1 MSTVVQGAWAVLLGL
16 LTGEDDVLFG
26 ATVAGRPPE
35 IAGIDSMVGLFINTV
50 PVRVRLDPA
59 MSLEQLLTGLQE
71 WTSAL
76 LAHQYL
82 GLADIQRIAA
92 VGPLF
97 DSVLVF
103 ENYPLDAGV
112 LPVSPAGLQVTDV
125 EGRDASHYPIN
136 IRIVQ
141 DSRLR
146 FRIEYRPDL
155 LDRSQVEKIA
165 ARLTYLMRQIVVGS
179 GGLVGGVWGGE
190 GGSVFVGSGGGV
202 VGGVVERVCGVGVG
216 RVAVGGVS
224 YGGLVVL
231 AAGVSVRLVGC
242 GVGEGC
248 LVGVL
253 AGPGVLF
260 VGGVLGVLWSG
271 AGYVPLDVDAPVA
284 RSAAMV
290 ADAGIGCVLVAP
302 EYVGLAGEIISGV
315 EGGRLVV
322 MDDPAGTQTPAPGP
336 VRGGGDDPAYV
347 IFTSGS
353 TGRPKGAMVHRRG
366 MLNHLLAKI
375 EDLGLTGDDHV
386 IANAPLTFDV
396 SVWQMLAV
404 LLVGGR
410 VQTVDR
416 EVAADPDVLFQIV
429 ATDQVTVLEVV
440 PSLLRT
446 ALDTWDTTGRPPDC
460 SALRWLVVTGE
471 ALPPELCD
479 RWFAYFPDIPM
490 VNAYGPTECS
500 DDVTH
505 AVIKKGDR
513 YQGRTPIGYPVRNT
527 RLYVLGSGLVPVPP
541 GVAGELYVAGTGVG
555 HGYVHDQARTATT
568 FLADPYGPPGTRMY
582 RTGDRVVS
590 RPDGQLEFLGRRDH
604 QIKIRGHRIELG
616 EIETALRALPAV
628 TDAVAV
634 LRTDH
639 TGQPRIIGYLQ
650 PTPGHQPSTTPDTAR
665 AALTTVLPDYMIP
678 AALVVL
684 DALPLTG
691 HGKVDRA
698 ALPAPDLATRTST
711 ALPRTPEEEILCG
724 MFADVLGLPRLGP
737 DDDFFELG
745 GHSLLATR
753 LISRLRHQLHIE
765 LPIRALFD
773 APTPAAL
780 TDTLRTAQQTHRP
793 PLIPSPRPDPLPLSY
808 AQQRLWFLNRLDPG
822 TATYNLANAVHLTGD
837 LDVPAL
843 QHALNDI
850 TTRHETLRT
859 IYPETNGVPR
869 QVILKDTGTLLRHI
883 APDEIAGTARHGFDL
898 TTEPPLR
905 AYLATLAGNEH
916 VLLLVVHHIA
926 ADGWS
931 VAPLTSDLTT
941 AYRARHHSQPPDW
954 EPLPVQYADY
964 MAWQHDLLGDEDDP
978 DSLITHQL
986 DYWRSTL
993 ADLPEALHLPTDHP
1007 RPPRTTYQGDIHTTE
1022 LDPALT
1028 AAITNLARATGT
1040 TPFMV
1045 LQAALATL
1053 LTRLGAGTD
1062 IPIGTPIAGRT
1073 DETLNDLIGFFV
1085 NTLVLRTNTAGNPT
1099 FTELLTRVRDTDLA
1113 AYTHQDLPFERLVE
1127 ELNPTRTLSHQPLFQ
1142 IMLAV
1147 QNNAQTTT
1155 QPLNLHATTH
1165 PLTTHTAKFDLSF
1178 EFTEN
1183 PTNPPTIT
1191 TRIEYSTDLYTPTTI
1206 TTLTTRLNHL
1216 LDTLTTNPTTP
1227 INTIT
1232 TLTPTEHH
1240 QILHQWNTTDREI
1253 PDVTLIDLFHAQGAR
1268 TPENVALVSEGRS
1281 TSAMPTL
1288 NCRGGGWR
1296 PDDAARGGPGAARR
1310 ATAAP
1315 RGPTW

>member
-1 MSTVVQGAWAVLLGL
+1 MASPKRAEILPLAPFQEGLLFHAMYDDEGPDVYAVQVVADLAGELDPAMLRTACQTLMTRHPNLRACFRHSSSGKAVQVVPETVEVPWADHDLSSMGEPERATERERLIEQDRVRRFDLTRPPLLRCMVIALGGDHYTFVLTNHHILLDGWSMSIFLRELFATYAKIDLPDVTPYRDYLSWLSKQDKHSAEAAWRTALAGIEAPTRIAPGSDPTPRIPDAFETELDEELTAAIQAWARSRGLTMSTVVQGAWAVLLGL

-479 RWFAYFPDIPM
+479 GWFAYFPDIPM

-513 YQGRTPIGYPVRNT
+513 YSGRTPIGYPSATPGSTSLAADSSRCLRELPVNSTSPAPVSVTATSTTRPAPPPRSSPTPMGHQEPGCIAPETASSPVRT
-527 RLYVLGSGLVPVPP
+527 GSWNSSGAVTTKSKF
-541 GVAGELYVAGTGVG
+541 AGTVSNSVKSKPRFG
-555 HGYVHDQARTATT
+555 HC
-568 FLADPYGPPGTRMY
+568 PPSPTR
-582 RTGDRVVS
+582 S
-590 RPDGQLEFLGRRDH
+590 PCSE
-604 QIKIRGHRIELG
+604 
-616 EIETALRALPAV
+616 P
-628 TDAVAV
+628 
-634 LRTDH
+634 
-639 TGQPRIIGYLQ
+639 
-650 PTPGHQPSTTPDTAR
+650 TTPAS
-665 AALTTVLPDYMIP
+665 P
-678 AALVVL
+678 ASSGTSN
-684 DALPLTG
+684 PP
-691 HGKVDRA
+691 
-698 ALPAPDLATRTST
+698 PAT
-711 ALPRTPEEEILCG
+711 
-724 MFADVLGLPRLGP
+724 
-737 DDDFFELG
+737 
-745 GHSLLATR
+745 
-753 LISRLRHQLHIE
+753 
-765 LPIRALFD
+765 
-773 APTPAAL
+773 
-780 TDTLRTAQQTHRP
+780 
-793 PLIPSPRPDPLPLSY
+793 SPRP
-808 AQQRLWFLNRLDPG
+808 
-822 TATYNLANAVHLTGD
+822 
-837 LDVPAL
+837 
-843 QHALNDI
+843 
-850 TTRHETLRT
+850 
-859 IYPETNGVPR
+859 
-869 QVILKDTGTLLRHI
+869 
-883 APDEIAGTARHGFDL
+883 
-898 TTEPPLR
+898 
-905 AYLATLAGNEH
+905 
-916 VLLLVVHHIA
+916 
-926 ADGWS
+926 
-931 VAPLTSDLTT
+931 
-941 AYRARHHSQPPDW
+941 
-954 EPLPVQYADY
+954 
-964 MAWQHDLLGDEDDP
+964 
-978 DSLITHQL
+978 
-986 DYWRSTL
+986 
-993 ADLPEALHLPTDHP
+993 LPTPHG
-1007 RPPRTTYQGDIHTTE
+1007 PP
-1022 LDPALT
+1022 
-1028 AAITNLARATGT
+1028 
-1040 TPFMV
+1040 
-1045 LQAALATL
+1045 
-1053 LTRLGAGTD
+1053 
-1062 IPIGTPIAGRT
+1062 
-1073 DETLNDLIGFFV
+1073 
-1085 NTLVLRTNTAGNPT
+1085 
-1099 FTELLTRVRDTDLA
+1099 
-1113 AYTHQDLPFERLVE
+1113 
-1127 ELNPTRTLSHQPLFQ
+1127 S
-1142 IMLAV
+1142 
-1147 QNNAQTTT
+1147 
-1155 QPLNLHATTH
+1155 
-1165 PLTTHTAKFDLSF
+1165 
-1178 EFTEN
+1178 
-1183 PTNPPTIT
+1183 PP
-1191 TRIEYSTDLYTPTTI
+1191 SCPTT
-1206 TTLTTRLNHL
+1206 
-1216 LDTLTTNPTTP
+1216 
-1227 INTIT
+1227 
-1232 TLTPTEHH
+1232 
-1240 QILHQWNTTDREI
+1240 
-1253 PDVTLIDLFHAQGAR
+1253 
-1268 TPENVALVSEGRS
+1268 
-1281 TSAMPTL
+1281 
-1288 NCRGGGWR
+1288 
-1296 PDDAARGGPGAARR
+1296 
-1310 ATAAP
+1310 
-1315 RGPTW
+1315 